1 MTFFVIAHST
11 MILCYIFIS
20 FFLWR
25 GWKDNQ
31 LEKQF
36 NVALRN
42 SAIAMAEDAHAQ
54 IDRNEKLVAEAKR
67 EVSMAMAAMQADMS
81 HPMPTL
87 DANGEV
93 DMLSDPAMLA
103 TILTAAVMKYGDM
116 RLGVEDMT
124 PAEGDV
130 YVSVYVDTVTKEM
143 VLSTKHDL
151 EGDVSFYNFADPG
164 DDETYH

>member
-11 MILCYIFIS
+11 MIVCYIFIS

-31 LEKQF
+31 LERQF

-42 SAIAMAEDAHAQ
+42 SAIAMAEDMQ
-54 IDRNEKLVAEAKR
+54 YQMDRNEKLVAEAKAQ
-67 EVSMAMAAMQADMS
+67 VAAAMAALRAYASYPARPRGAPGDI
-81 HPMPTL
+81 
-87 DANGEV
+87 

-103 TILTAAVMKYGDM
+103 TILTGVVMKYGDM
-116 RLGVEDMT
+116 RLGMEDMT
-124 PAEGDV
+124 QIEDSE
-130 YVSVYVDTVTKEM
+130 YVSVYIDGATKEI

-151 EGDVSFYNFADPG
+151 EDDVSFYNFGNPD

>member
-11 MILCYIFIS
+11 MIVCYIFIS

-31 LEKQF
+31 LEREF

-42 SAIAMAEDAHAQ
+42 SAIAMAEDMQ
-54 IDRNEKLVAEAKR
+54 EQMDRNEKLVAEAKSQ
-67 EVSMAMAAMQADMS
+67 VAAAMAALKADASGYNSADPNDIM
-81 HPMPTL
+81 
-87 DANGEV
+87 A
-93 DMLSDPAMLA
+93 DPAMLS
-103 TILTAAVMKYGDM
+103 TILTAIVVKYGEM
-116 RLGVEDMT
+116 RLGMK
-124 PAEGDV
+124 DV
-130 YVSVYVDTVTKEM
+130 MLSDENEYVSVYVDTGTKEM

-151 EGDVSFYNFADPG
+151 EGAVSYFTQAGSD

>member
-11 MILCYIFIS
+11 MIVCYIFIS

-31 LEKQF
+31 LERQF

-42 SAIAMAEDAHAQ
+42 SAIALAEDMQ
-54 IDRNEKLVAEAKR
+54 EQMDRNEKLVAEAKSQ
-67 EVSMAMAAMQADMS
+67 VAAAMAALRADTSDYSADPNDIM
-81 HPMPTL
+81 
-87 DANGEV
+87 A
-93 DMLSDPAMLA
+93 DPAMLS
-103 TILTAAVMKYGDM
+103 TILTAIVVKYGEM
-116 RLGVEDMT
+116 RLGMEDVMLSD
-124 PAEGDV
+124 ENE
-130 YVSVYVDTVTKEM
+130 YVSVYVDTGTKEM

-151 EGDVSFYNFADPG
+151 EGGVSYFTQAGAD

>member
-1 MTFFVIAHST
+1 MSLLVIAHAT
-11 MILCYIFIS
+11 IIVCYAFAT

-42 SAIAMAEDAHAQ
+42 SSIALVEDIQ
-54 IDRNEKLVAEAKR
+54 NEIDKNEKLVAKAK
-67 EVSMAMAAMQADMS
+67 EQVAAAMAAVRADMTDYRTD
-81 HPMPTL
+81 P
-87 DANGEV
+87 N
-93 DMLSDPAMLA
+93 DMMADPAMLS
-103 TILTAAVMKYGDM
+103 TILTAIVVKYGEM
-116 RLGVEDMT
+116 RLGMEDVMLSD
-124 PAEGDV
+124 ENE
-130 YVSVYVDTVTKEM
+130 YVSVYVDTGTKEM

-151 EGDVSFYNFADPG
+151 EGAVSYFTQAGAD